1 MKMVCFAT
9 SLFYPS
15 SSPHCPPTSSVSFR
29 LQTVQDPCFPCSLLQ
44 PLSRCGENSF
54 ALMCIKSHLL
64 LMCTADSF
72 LLFIPQHL
80 RLNLHDSAMTGTRQ
94 LLSFKAFI
102 CTQFTLAQV
111 KVFSSIHLSKKG
123 LPVSLTTAINVR
135 FYIPTTHI
143 LYHYFL
149 AYKFWEHYHDTISK
163 IFSQH
168 LTQSSH
174 FAVFGLTVE
183 HD

>member
-15 SSPHCPPTSSVSFR
+15 SSPHCPPTSSVTFR
-29 LQTVQDPCFPCSLLQ
+29 LQTVQDPCFPCYLLQ

-64 LMCTADSF
+64 LMCMADSF

-94 LLSFKAFI
+94 LLSFNAFI

-111 KVFSSIHLSKKG
+111 KVFTYQKRFTSVIDHCNKCQILHSNHSYALPLFPCLQVLGTLS
-123 LPVSLTTAINVR
+123 
-135 FYIPTTHI
+135 
-143 LYHYFL
+143 
-149 AYKFWEHYHDTISK
+149 
-163 IFSQH
+163 
-168 LTQSSH
+168 
-174 FAVFGLTVE
+174 
-183 HD
+183 